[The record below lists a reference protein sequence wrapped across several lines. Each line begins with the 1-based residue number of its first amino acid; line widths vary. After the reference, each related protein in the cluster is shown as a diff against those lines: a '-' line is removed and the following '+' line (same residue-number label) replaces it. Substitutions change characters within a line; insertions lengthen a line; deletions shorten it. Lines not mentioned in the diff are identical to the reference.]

1 MTMWEY
7 RSDISSLHK
16 IMYHYVYKTVGWTNY
31 SKTPFLQLEV
41 VNTTGLRGRT
51 LPVSFGPSQWSLLS
65 HTHKVDLIPCRGW
78 IKNGGISSTKG
89 PASYAIYST
98 CVLFGSVSV
107 CPRPCIQSLWM
118 CMMLLC
124 ASGFT
129 ACGLLPFCQGQQAFT
144 SPCCIRNNN
153 TPREKKS
160 KTSTSSFTVT
170 KEVH

>member
-65 HTHKVDLIPCRGW
+65 HTHKVDSIACRGW

-98 CVLFGSVSV
+98 CVLFGICVSTSMHPISLDV
-107 CPRPCIQSLWM
+107 HDAALCQRLYSLW
-118 CMMLLC
+118 LTAFLPGTTSLC
-124 ASGFT
+124 IT
-129 ACGLLPFCQGQQAFT
+129 VLHQKQQY
-144 SPCCIRNNN
+144 P
-153 TPREKKS
+153 
-160 KTSTSSFTVT
+160 
-170 KEVH
+170 